1 MSNDDIEALI
11 QAALNGPDDPSE
23 LNAID
28 REVKTFIRMFQVK
41 DAENPIPFTIVF
53 ELFKKHNPKSHVG
66 KIKFRDSFNKHFK
79 PHRNGRGIYYKLDP
93 TSFGLEPTYSCYSDV
108 RFYSQY
114 KGKIGKYVKK
124 AKQVDIK
131 EQE

>member
-1 MSNDDIEALI
+1 MSNVDDIEALI

-28 REVKTFIRMFQVK
+28 REINTFIRMFSIK
-41 DAENPIPFTIVF
+41 DSNNPIPFIIVF
-53 ELFKKHNPKSHVG
+53 EFFKKHNPKSHVG
-66 KIKFRDSFNKHFK
+66 KHKFRDSFNKHFN

-108 RFYSQY
+108 RFYPTY
-114 KGKIGKYVKK
+114 KGRKGKHGKK
-124 AKQVDIK
+124 AEQIHPK
-131 EQE
+131 E